1 MLCSKTCDLFNMRE
15 AAIKSHALESK
26 NTQIWVWVIVLG
38 SVISLQV
45 AEQLEHWRRRP
56 DAGLSKTTDS
66 SMSQF
71 VTQTDCQK
79 SEVL

>member
-1 MLCSKTCDLFNMRE
+1 MRE

-45 AEQLEHWRRRP
+45 AEQLEHRLICSITR
-56 DAGLSKTTDS
+56 LSNI
-66 SMSQF
+66 QILLF
-71 VTQTDCQK
+71 
-79 SEVL
+79 L